1 MSSPDEPHTRMYSH
15 VNGTHSELHD
25 RFAVSELCK
34 GWAVYRDASEWM
46 NFRSM
51 FADDA
56 YVWTSMSP
64 AHLISTSHRPYLPSL
79 PMKG

>member
-1 MSSPDEPHTRMYSH
+1 MASPDEPHTRMYSH

-25 RFAVSELCK
+25 RLAVSELCK

-56 YVWTSMSP
+56 YVWTSKLAP
-64 AHLISTSHRPYLPSL
+64 LFLPSFQPL
-79 PMKG
+79 WL